1 MGKDDWV
8 NLAKWANNN
17 KDDVYQDRFMWMIQL
32 PRIFHIHKKY
42 GKVNNFKEMLQNIFK
57 PLFEAT
63 LDPNGEADPDN
74 KIIADFLLKIVAFDS
89 VDNENKPDKLVTRKR
104 LPKDWTKQDPPPYS
118 YYAYY
123 FWANLY
129 QLNALRATLGLNT
142 FKTRPH
148 CGESGASHHL
158 ATMFLLADGINH
170 GIKLAL
176 EPSIQYLYYL
186 TQIGISV
193 SPLSNNALFKKIED
207 NPFYNFLERG
217 LNVTLSTDDPL
228 QFHTGNTSNALM
240 EEYVVAKSRWSLTNT
255 DLAEITR
262 NSILQ
267 SGFSHKKKQ
276 EYIGNQYRIGGVVGN
291 EEGKTGIPKCRS
303 AFRQEA
309 LLTELH
315 DIYNATVRPFD
326 GNKDTKGKAVEVQMA
341 NGKWVEAEIDVVPS
355 LRVGNDRFWKNGIRV
370 RYSTLWC
377 LKCAI
382 SYNRAEIPQE
392 KDTCSGSKKR
402 PDCRDTLVQT
412 SYIRDEKKIRFR
424 DRIVPKANTPWKW
437 ESGDPVTWKD
447 LAAERLPKDSSTRK
461 RLPTLPRIRDTPA
474 TPPSKKK
481 TPEKRAE
488 FEHVSRHKN
497 GYDKSGP
504 HDIAGYHRGTKY
516 QTPGGKTKRTQ
527 PKPPTSGRKQPR
539 TAQDTARDTLRK
551 LKRVP
556 RKNKPKNRSRNK
568 VRTNRAG

>member
-42 GKVNNFKEMLQNIFK
+42 GKVNNFEEMLQNIFK

-142 FKTRPH
+142 FKMRPH

-158 ATMFLLADGINH
+158 VTMFLLADGINH
-170 GIKLAL
+170 GINLAL

-267 SGFSHKKKQ
+267 SGFTHRKKQ

-291 EEGKTGIPKCRS
+291 DEGKTGIPKCRS

-315 DIYNATVRPFD
+315 DIYNVTVRPFD
-326 GNKDTKGKAVEVQMA
+326 INKDTKGKAVEVQI
-341 NGKWVEAEIDVVPS
+341 NGKWVEVKIEELPKNI
-355 LRVGNDRFWKNGIRV
+355 RVQDGTFFGCCVDEKKGIKV
-370 RYSTLWC
+370 RYSTLWWC
-377 LKCAI
+377 PTCAK
-382 SYNRAEIPQE
+382 SYNTDQINEEEPI
-392 KDTCSGSKKR
+392 CSGSKKN
-402 PDCRDTLVQT
+402 PCSDKLVQT
-412 SYIRDEKKIRFR
+412 NNIRDEKMIRFR
-424 DRIVPKANTPWKW
+424 DRIVPDSNTSWKW

-447 LAAERLPKDSSTRK
+447 LAAKRSPKDYFSTRR
-461 RLPTLPRIRDTPA
+461 RLPTPRRIEDTQPNKKNSQSRAEDSHLRRRNRRLRKIR
-474 TPPSKKK
+474 KMQ
-481 TPEKRAE
+481 PEK
-488 FEHVSRHKN
+488 VST
-497 GYDKSGP
+497 D
-504 HDIAGYHRGTKY
+504 
-516 QTPGGKTKRTQ
+516 
-527 PKPPTSGRKQPR
+527 TSG
-539 TAQDTARDTLRK
+539 T
-551 LKRVP
+551 
-556 RKNKPKNRSRNK
+556 SRCQ
-568 VRTNRAG
+568 TYA

>member
-1 MGKDDWV
+1 MGYQDESQDHISKGRNFAKILGEVGEKLKDGERLKDGTITPGTNVYCEPRLSIYGSTKDDWV

-17 KDDVYQDRFMWMIQL
+17 KKDVYQDRFMWMIQL

-148 CGESGASHHL
+148 CGESGDTHHL

-193 SPLSNNALFKKIED
+193 SPLSNNALFMKIEE

-228 QFHTGNTSNALM
+228 QFHTCNTSNALM
-240 EEYVVAKSRWSLTNT
+240 EEYVVAKATWSLTLT

-262 NSILQ
+262 NSVLQ
-267 SGFSHKKKQ
+267 SGFSHRKKQ
-276 EYIGNQYRIGGVVGN
+276 EYIGNHYRIGGVVGN

-303 AFRQEA
+303 AFRSET
-309 LLTELH
+309 LLAEL
-315 DIYNATVRPFD
+315 DN
-326 GNKDTKGKAVEVQMA
+326 
-341 NGKWVEAEIDVVPS
+341 
-355 LRVGNDRFWKNGIRV
+355 IRV
-370 RYSTLWC
+370 
-377 LKCAI
+377 KKD
-382 SYNRAEIPQE
+382 IPA
-392 KDTCSGSKKR
+392 KD
-402 PDCRDTLVQT
+402 
-412 SYIRDEKKIRFR
+412 
-424 DRIVPKANTPWKW
+424 TPWKW
-437 ESGDPVTWKD
+437 KPGCPVTWKD
-447 LAAERLPKDSSTRK
+447 LVGKE
-461 RLPTLPRIRDTPA
+461 PTSRSHAPETPIGRRAHGVSRIR
-474 TPPSKKK
+474 
-481 TPEKRAE
+481 
-488 FEHVSRHKN
+488 
-497 GYDKSGP
+497 
-504 HDIAGYHRGTKY
+504 
-516 QTPGGKTKRTQ
+516 Q
-527 PKPPTSGRKQPR
+527 
-539 TAQDTARDTLRK
+539 
-551 LKRVP
+551 
-556 RKNKPKNRSRNK
+556 
-568 VRTNRAG
+568 